1 MAETPIEEMIE
12 SFKERYPSGFNL
24 YSNPSVDSV
33 LTEYANLKNSGHHS
47 DEIDARLLAYER
59 YVIENSMDTRT
70 EYPYM
75 ECPFF
80 TPEEVKQFKG
90 YYAESGIESYE
101 DYFGESMT
109 AQLAD
114 SHKSH
119 DGRTWNQ
126 RITQL
131 QTQLQYTQDDEEAD
145 RIRQNILDLG
155 WNPEVEYNTENQIL
169 ATKRYMS
176 IMENRL
182 PQVSIVD
189 IQSIIENETLQPVFT
204 ESSDTDSA
212 HIHPVSIV
220 LVHGKSQIA
229 KVIKAVTKS
238 EFTHSAIALDGNY
251 SRLYSYN
258 FNNHRNKGGGFSL
271 ESVKRYPPFSRVGI
285 FTFFINDEDYKKLKE
300 RVQYLVGAIDHT
312 HYGVMNLLLF
322 PFKNIRFEGSDN
334 MICSQFVDSCM
345 KLINIDIT
353 GTSSSKVSP
362 AMLYDVSVGNAKIYK
377 TYDGLVKDFNQEKA
391 SQFLKKLVNTAK
403 SIKSEASIDN
413 YLYPVVVEA
422 KSISDINESDIFI
435 TSDPYPDFATE
446 YDISHNHL
454 IESYQTHDTESMKHE
469 LAKLYYMNY
478 MLEHNMYHNKF
489 IRYKEQNMKTRAK
502 VLREFS
508 TCLGTIMEAEHDF
521 DFGEYYKTTS
531 FYPHTIEAY

>member
-12 SFKERYPSGFNL
+12 SFKTKYPSGFNL
-24 YSNPSVDSV
+24 YSNPSVESV
-33 LTEYANLKNSGHHS
+33 LTEYANLKNSGRHS

-59 YVIENSMDTRT
+59 YIIENSMDNST

-90 YYAESGIESYE
+90 YYAESGTESYI

-131 QTQLQYTQDDEEAD
+131 QMQLQYTQDDEEAD

-189 IQSIIENETLQPVFT
+189 
-204 ESSDTDSA
+204 
-212 HIHPVSIV
+212 
-220 LVHGKSQIA
+220 G
-229 KVIKAVTKS
+229 
-238 EFTHSAIALDGNY
+238 
-251 SRLYSYN
+251 
-258 FNNHRNKGGGFSL
+258 
-271 ESVKRYPPFSRVGI
+271 
-285 FTFFINDEDYKKLKE
+285 
-300 RVQYLVGAIDHT
+300 
-312 HYGVMNLLLF
+312 
-322 PFKNIRFEGSDN
+322 
-334 MICSQFVDSCM
+334 
-345 KLINIDIT
+345 
-353 GTSSSKVSP
+353 
-362 AMLYDVSVGNAKIYK
+362 
-377 TYDGLVKDFNQEKA
+377 
-391 SQFLKKLVNTAK
+391 
-403 SIKSEASIDN
+403 
-413 YLYPVVVEA
+413 YLYPEVVEA
-422 KSISDINESDIFI
+422 RSISDINESDIF
-435 TSDPYPDFATE
+435 TTADPYPDFVTE
-446 YDISHNHL
+446 YGISHNHL
-454 IESYQTHDTESMKHE
+454 MESYRTYDTESMKHE

-478 MLEHNMYHNKF
+478 MLEHNMYHKKF
-489 IRYKEQNMKTRAK
+489 VRYKEQNMETRAK

-508 TCLGTIMEAEHDF
+508 TCLGNIMEVEHDF
-521 DFGEYYKTTS
+521 DFGEYYKTTR
-531 FYPHTIEAY
+531 FYPHTIEV